1 MSRPYKLIHP
11 DGSEQ
16 IHKLTGRVEDTLCK
30 LIEAGAEGLTTI
42 EYPAPRTSDYVFK
55 LRKRG
60 FVIET
65 LTEPHDGPFPGH
77 HGRYILRSK
86 VERPSADLAPR
97 PSADHAASM
106 VAP

>member
-1 MSRPYKLIHP
+1 MSRPYRLIHQ
-11 DGSEQ
+11 DGAEQ
-16 IHKLTGRVEDTLCK
+16 IHRLTGRVEDTLCK
-30 LIEAGAEGLTTI
+30 LIEAGPEGLTTI

-65 LTEPHDGPFPGH
+65 LTESHDGPFPGH

-86 VERPSADLAPR
+86 VERLSPDPVPR
-97 PSADHAASM
+97 PSADHTAGM